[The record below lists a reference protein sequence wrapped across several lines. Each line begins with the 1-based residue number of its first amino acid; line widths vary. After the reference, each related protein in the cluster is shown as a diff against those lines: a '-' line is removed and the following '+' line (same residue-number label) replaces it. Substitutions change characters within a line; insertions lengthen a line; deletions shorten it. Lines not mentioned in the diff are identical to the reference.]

1 MRRTLATGD
10 PLRTARR
17 RPSVTTAVIAAALLT
32 GTLAASIA
40 VPSASADLPAT
51 TDTGNWLVRST
62 GLTAGAGVTDGAP
75 NGVAALYDPAGTGTQ
90 LARWANGTVAPLGPS
105 IPEFWLGADTPATPL
120 LVSKLHEQ
128 AQHIDGNGDGDQTD
142 VLLTTSLAGAEPVV
156 RFALSTGTSNSCGV
170 RLNDA
175 IAVFC
180 RSELAEG
187 VDLGGAPGT
196 GDQQVVLVHADG
208 TIEETSTFV
217 TGVYV
222 ARLLGDGSALVG
234 SVRVLPD
241 GTIVSNRDPAMF
253 VSGMVGT
260 TAVGSNT
267 SNQGL
272 IVPETGPTVSLG
284 SFPFLFP
291 VGDAMWVQTN
301 GGELCRVEEN
311 TSLTCL
317 GIHATL
323 GTSVTPIGDDAAIVE
338 GTAFPTPDA
347 TTMWI
352 VPAAGSPEPLDLA
365 TDDWVLPLGDGTA
378 LAGQSLT
385 GAHRLF
391 HITSTGGV
399 TPIPLAAGGPFGF
412 AIALGDGRALLKLLE
427 SPDNGTSGIDFNGD
441 GDFLD
446 LSVHLFADDTLT
458 EIGAEVNLSNS
469 FNYPSAIALEPGGAI
484 LVGVDESTGNT
495 VGVSGTDRNGDGDVS
510 DMVGAII
517 DDGVVRNLGIAVAGA
532 SLLDVVTPISRRIA
546 TNQALFVVPERFQGD
561 DLNGDGDTEDHVTML
576 LTDIAHALPYASST
590 PDRLLDTRLDG
601 PQRGYSGPKPSAG
614 QTIEVPAPDGAGAV
628 VLNVTGLNADLP
640 GFVSVYPCGEPLPTV
655 SNLNLTP
662 GLITPNLVISKVG
675 ANGNVCIFT
684 QRSADLIADLAG
696 TFPLASAYTPLSPT
710 RVLDTRADGPQTG
723 YSGPMPVPGQVIEI
737 TAPAG
742 AAAVVMNVTGLDAT
756 QEAFV
761 TVYPCGEP
769 LPRTSNLNLT
779 PGIITPNLTI
789 TRVGSNGKVC
799 LFTQRAANLIADL
812 AGTFPAG
819 SGYTP
824 ITPER
829 VLDTRPD
836 GPQVGYTGP
845 KPTAGQVIEVTA
857 PAGASAVVMNV
868 TGLEADTD
876 GFVTVYPCGGA
887 IPTASNLNLAVGRIT
902 PNLTVTQVGTQ
913 VGANGK
919 VCIYTQRSAHLIADL
934 AGTFGA

>member
-17 RPSVTTAVIAAALLT
+17 RSRVITAVITAALLT
-32 GTLAASIA
+32 GTLAAGIA
-40 VPSASADLPAT
+40 APSASADLPAT
-51 TDTGNWLVRST
+51 TDPGNWLVRRTDDTILPVGPYSSPFVLDGGT
-62 GLTAGAGVTDGAP
+62 PGAT
-75 NGVAALYDPAGTGTQ
+75 
-90 LARWANGTVAPLGPS
+90 
-105 IPEFWLGADTPATPL
+105 L
-120 LVSKLHEQ
+120 LVSSLREQ
-128 AQHIDGNGDGDQTD
+128 DRQIDANGDGDQLDTM
-142 VLLTTSLAGAEPVV
+142 LTTSLNGDEPLV
-156 RFALSTGTSNSCGV
+156 RFALSTQSSPGCSI
-170 RLNDA
+170 RMNDA
-175 IAVFC
+175 LAVIC

-187 VDLGGAPGT
+187 IDLGGSPGT
-196 GDQQVVLVHADG
+196 TDLQIMLLHGDG
-208 TIEETSTFV
+208 TIEDTSIFFP
-217 TGVYV
+217 GGGIINP
-222 ARLLGDGSALVG
+222 RLLNDGSVTAVAE
-234 SVRVLPD
+234 RILPD
-241 GTIVSNRDPAMF
+241 GTIVPNRDPA
-253 VSGMVGT
+253 VLINGMVGT
-260 TAVGSNT
+260 TAVGT
-267 SNQGL
+267 TLAGETK
-272 IVPETGPTVSLG
+272 IVPETDPIVSIG
-284 SFPFLFP
+284 QNARTEV
-291 VGDAMWVQTN
+291 VGDAVWVQAF
-301 GGELCRVEEN
+301 GSDLCRVNEVGP
-311 TSLTCL
+311 LTCL
-317 GIHATL
+317 GISASFL
-323 GTSVTPIGDDAAIVE
+323 NSITPIGDDAAIVE
-338 GTAFPTPDA
+338 GTTFPTPDA

-352 VPAAGSPEPLDLA
+352 VPAGGAPEPLDVPD
-365 TDDWVLPLGDGTA
+365 DDWVVPLGDGTA
-378 LAGQSLT
+378 LVAEST
-385 GAHRLF
+385 DADKLF
-391 HITSTGGV
+391 HVTSTGGV
-399 TPIPLAAGGPFGF
+399 TPIPLVAGAPLGY
-412 AIALGDGRALLKLLE
+412 AIALGDGRALLKVAE
-427 SPDNGTSGIDFNGD
+427 SIDIFGTSGVDFNGD
-441 GDFLD
+441 GDLLD
-446 LSVHLFADDTLT
+446 ASVHLFADDTLT

-532 SLLDVVTPISRRIA
+532 SLLDTVTPISRRVG
-546 TNQALFVVPERFQGD
+546 TNQALFVVPERFQRD
-561 DLNGDGDTEDHVTML
+561 DLNGDGDTDDFVTML
-576 LTDIAHALPYASST
+576 LTDIAHALPYAPST
-590 PDRLLDTRLDG
+590 PHRLLDTRLDG
-601 PQRGYSGPKPSAG
+601 PQRGYSGPKPAAG

-836 GPQVGYTGP
+836 GPQTGYTGP
-845 KPTAGQVIEVTA
+845 KPTGGQVIEVTA
-857 PAGASAVVMNV
+857 PAGATAVVMNV

-902 PNLTVTQVGTQ
+902 PNLTVTQVG
-913 VGANGK
+913 ANGK
-919 VCIYTQRSAHLIADL
+919 VCIYTQRSVHLIADL